1 MPAKMSSLFKKGNE
15 MIKVEL
21 LDRSAQ
27 VGLSRVIS
35 RVGSKRCQEGQG
47 GEHC

>member
-1 MPAKMSSLFKKGNE
+1 MSANMSSLFKKGSE

-21 LDRSAQ
+21 LDRSAR

-35 RVGSKRCQEGQG
+35 KVDSKRCQEG
-47 GEHC
+47 